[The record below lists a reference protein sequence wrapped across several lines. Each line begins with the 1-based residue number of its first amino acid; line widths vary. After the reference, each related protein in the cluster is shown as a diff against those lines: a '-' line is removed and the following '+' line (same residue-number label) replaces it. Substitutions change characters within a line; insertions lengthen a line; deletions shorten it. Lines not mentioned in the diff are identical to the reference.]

1 MPSLV
6 NQRSRSA
13 RERSRM
19 TPMTAEVN
27 KRPAAIR
34 VVIPFV
40 FRHWL
45 NQPLTAATV
54 AGGLLGATVADL
66 FMPLF
71 SGHLVDAV
79 TLGASDPAARRA
91 AFTAFGA
98 IVALG
103 LASMTLRLVGLHAIV
118 PFTLRIM
125 SDVSRDAFMRVQR
138 FSTDWHA
145 NSFAGSTV
153 RKITRGMWALDLLND
168 TILMAL
174 LPSLAVLL
182 GSMILLGLHWSSLG
196 LVIAVGALIY
206 VSMTVVFSTRYIAP
220 AARISNAWDTKV
232 GGTLADAL
240 TCNAVVKSFGAE
252 AREDARLARVISRW
266 RTRVRRTWL
275 RYNYTSTAQLAVLL
289 CVRGSVVG
297 GALLLWIAG
306 RASPGD
312 VTYVLTSYYIIH
324 AYLRDVGMHIN
335 NLQRSVN
342 DMEELVAI
350 HDEAIGI
357 ADAADALPI
366 SVHGGRI
373 AFEDVTFHYGGHRI
387 PLYDGLSVDIRAG
400 ERVGLVGRSGSGKTT
415 FVKLVQRLYDVSGG
429 RILIDG
435 QDIARATQHSLRSQI
450 AIVQQDPIL
459 FHRSLA
465 ENIAYARPGA
475 SMAAIEQAARLAN
488 AHEFILRLP
497 KGYGTLVG
505 ERGVKLSGG
514 ERQRVA
520 LARAF
525 LADAPVLI
533 LDEAT
538 SSLDSESEALIQ
550 QAMERLMKGRTS
562 IVIAHRLS
570 TVRSLDRILVFDR
583 GEIVEQGTH
592 AALATRTGGIYRG
605 LFERQATE
613 FDRASAAG

>member
-1 MPSLV
+1 MIA
-6 NQRSRSA
+6 SR
-13 RERSRM
+13 
-19 TPMTAEVN
+19 N

-34 VVIPFV
+34 VVLPFV

-45 NQPLTAATV
+45 NQPVGAAIV
-54 AGGLLGATVADL
+54 AGGFIGSTVADL
-66 FMPLF
+66 FMPVF
-71 SGHLVDAV
+71 SGRLVDAM
-79 TLGASDPAARRA
+79 TSAASDPAARRA

-103 LASMTLRLVGLHAIV
+103 LLSMLLRLVGLHAIV
-118 PFTLRIM
+118 PFTLRTM

-174 LPSLAVLL
+174 APSLTVLL
-182 GSMILLGLHWSSLG
+182 GSMILLGLHWPSLG
-196 LVIAVGALIY
+196 LVIAVGTVIY
-206 VSMTVVFSTRYIAP
+206 VSMTVAFSTQYIAP
-220 AARISNAWDTKV
+220 AARISNAWDTRV

-252 AREDARLARVISRW
+252 AREDARLAGVIGRW

-289 CVRGSVVG
+289 CFRGSVIG
-297 GALLLWIAG
+297 GAILLWIAG
-306 RASPGD
+306 RATPGD

-357 ADAADALPI
+357 ADAAGALPI

-373 AFEDVTFHYGGHRI
+373 VFEDVTFHYGGHRI

-415 FVKLVQRLYDVSGG
+415 FVKLVQRLYDVSGV

-435 QDIARATQHSLRSQI
+435 QDIAKATQRSLRSQI

-459 FHRSLA
+459 FHRTLA
-465 ENIAYARPGA
+465 ENIAYGRPGA
-475 SMAAIEQAARLAN
+475 SMAAVEQAARLAN
-488 AHEFILRLP
+488 AHDFILRLP

-538 SSLDSESEALIQ
+538 SSLDSESEGLIQ

-592 AALATRTGGIYRG
+592 AMLTARAGGIYRG

-613 FDRASAAG
+613 FGRVTAAE

>member
-1 MPSLV
+1 
-6 NQRSRSA
+6 
-13 RERSRM
+13 
-19 TPMTAEVN
+19 MTASID

-34 VVIPFV
+34 VVLPFV
-40 FRHWL
+40 FGHWL
-45 NQPLTAATV
+45 QQPAVAAVV
-54 AGGLLGATVADL
+54 AGGFLGATVADL
-66 FMPLF
+66 FMPVY
-71 SGHLVDAV
+71 SGRLVDAM
-79 TLGASDPAARRA
+79 TAGAADPAARGA
-91 AFTAFGA
+91 AIAAFGA

-103 LASMTLRLVGLHAIV
+103 LASMILRLIGMQAIV

-125 SDVSRDAFMRVQR
+125 SEVARDAFMRVQR

-174 LPSLAVLL
+174 SPSLAVLV
-182 GSMILLGLHWSSLG
+182 GSMVLLGLHWQSLG
-196 LVIAVGALIY
+196 LVIAIGAAVY
-206 VSMTVVFSTRYIAP
+206 VPMIVVFSTSYIAP
-220 AARISNAWDTKV
+220 AARVSNAWDTRV

-252 AREDARLARVISRW
+252 AREDARLARVVSRW
-266 RTRVRRTWL
+266 RARVRRTWL
-275 RYNYTSTAQLAVLL
+275 RYNYTFTAQLSVLL
-289 CVRGSVVG
+289 CLRASVIGGS
-297 GALLLWIAG
+297 LLLWMAG

-350 HDEAIGI
+350 HDEEIGI
-357 ADAADALPI
+357 ADAPDAVPI
-366 SVHGGRI
+366 DVRGGRI
-373 AFEDVTFHYGGHRI
+373 VFEDVTFHYGGHRA
-387 PLYDGLSVDIRAG
+387 PLYDGLSVEIRAG

-435 QDIARATQHSLRSQI
+435 QDIADATQQSLRSQI

-465 ENIAYARPGA
+465 ENIAYGRPGA
-475 SMAAIEQAARLAN
+475 SWAAIEQAARLAN

-497 KGYGTLVG
+497 KGYRTLVG

-525 LADAPVLI
+525 LADAPILI

-570 TVRSLDRILVFDR
+570 TVRSLDRILVFDH
-583 GEIVEQGTH
+583 GKIVEQGSH
-592 AALATRTGGIYRG
+592 AALASRAAGIYRG

-613 FDRASAAG
+613 FAAVSAAE

>member
-1 MPSLV
+1 MTLV
-6 NQRSRSA
+6 IAS
-13 RERSRM
+13 
-19 TPMTAEVN
+19 
-27 KRPAAIR
+27 
-34 VVIPFV
+34 
-40 FRHWL
+40 
-45 NQPLTAATV
+45 
-54 AGGLLGATVADL
+54 GLLGATVADL
-66 FMPLF
+66 FMPVF
-71 SGHLVDAV
+71 SGHLVDAL
-79 TLGASDPAARRA
+79 TRGAADPDARHAAVI
-91 AFTAFGA
+91 AFAA

-103 LASMTLRLVGLHAIV
+103 FASIVLRMIGLQAIV

-125 SDVSRDAFMRVQR
+125 SDVARDAFMRVQR

-153 RKITRGMWALDLLND
+153 RKITRGMWALDLYND
-168 TILMAL
+168 TILLAL
-174 LPSLAVLL
+174 LPSLMVLV
-182 GSMILLGLHWSSLG
+182 GSMILLGLHWASLG
-196 LVIAVGALIY
+196 AVIAIGALIY
-206 VSMTVVFSTRYIAP
+206 VAMTVMLSIRYIAP
-220 AARISNAWDTKV
+220 AARVSNAWDTKV

-252 AREDARLARVISRW
+252 PREDARLMRVISRW
-266 RTRVRRTWL
+266 RKRVNRTWL
-275 RYNYTSTAQLAVLL
+275 RYNYTNAAQLIVLL
-289 CVRGSVVG
+289 CLRGSVIG
-297 GALLLWIAG
+297 GSLLLWMAG

-312 VTYVLTSYYIIH
+312 VTYVLTSYYVIH

-342 DMEELVAI
+342 DMEELVDI
-350 HDEAIGI
+350 HDEPIGI
-357 ADAADALPI
+357 ADAPSAKPI
-366 SVHGGRI
+366 DITGGRI
-373 AFEDVTFHYGGHRI
+373 AFEDVTFLYGGHRA
-387 PLYDGLSVDIRAG
+387 PLYDGLSVEIRAG

-429 RILIDG
+429 RVLIDG
-435 QDIARATQHSLRSQI
+435 QDVAKATQQSLRSQI

-488 AHEFILRLP
+488 AHDFIMHLP

-525 LADAPVLI
+525 LADAPILI

-550 QAMERLMKGRTS
+550 EAMVRLMKDRTS

-583 GEIVEQGTH
+583 GRIVEQGTH
-592 AALATRTGGIYRG
+592 AVLTARPGGIYRS

-613 FDRASAAG
+613 FERITAAE

>member
-1 MPSLV
+1 MEPACAQAV
-6 NQRSRSA
+6 PDEA
-13 RERSRM
+13 M
-19 TPMTAEVN
+19 TVQTN
-27 KRPAAIR
+27 KRPTAIR
-34 VVIPFV
+34 VVLPFV

-45 NQPLTAATV
+45 EQPGRASVV
-54 AGGLLGATVADL
+54 AGGLLGATAADL

-71 SGHLVDAV
+71 SGHLVDAL
-79 TLGASDPAARRA
+79 TQGASDPAARRA
-91 AFTAFGA
+91 AMIAFGG

-103 LASMTLRLVGLHAIV
+103 ALSMVLRLIGLQAIV
-118 PFTLRIM
+118 PFTLKIM

-174 LPSLAVLL
+174 APSLTVLL
-182 GSMILLGLHWSSLG
+182 GSMILLGLHWPSLG
-196 LVIAVGALIY
+196 AVIAVGTVVY
-206 VSMTVVFSTRYIAP
+206 VSMTIAFSMNYIAP
-220 AARISNAWDTKV
+220 AARVSNAWDTKV

-252 AREDARLARVISRW
+252 AREDGRLAGVIGRW
-266 RTRVRRTWL
+266 GRRVRRTWI
-275 RYNYTSTAQLAVLL
+275 RYNYTSTAQLMVLL
-289 CVRGSVVG
+289 CFRTSVIG
-297 GALLLWIAG
+297 GAILLWIAG
-306 RASPGD
+306 RATPGD

-350 HDEAIGI
+350 HAEPIGI
-357 ADAADALPI
+357 ADAPDARPI
-366 SVHGGRI
+366 DIQGGRI
-373 AFEDVTFHYGGHRI
+373 VFDAVTFHYGGHRD

-415 FVKLVQRLYDVSGG
+415 FVKLVQRLYDIGG
-429 RILIDG
+429 GKILIDG
-435 QDIARATQHSLRSQI
+435 QDIAKATQHSLRSQI
-450 AIVQQDPIL
+450 AIVQQEPIL

-465 ENIAYARPGA
+465 ENIAYGRPGA
-475 SMAAIEQAARLAN
+475 SMAAVEQAARLAN

-538 SSLDSESEALIQ
+538 SSLDSESEGLIQ

-583 GEIVEQGTH
+583 GKIVEQGTH
-592 AALATRTGGIYRG
+592 ATLTARAGGIYRG

-613 FDRASAAG
+613 FGRITAAE

>member
-1 MPSLV
+1 MTA
-6 NQRSRSA
+6 SA
-13 RERSRM
+13 RI
-19 TPMTAEVN
+19 
-27 KRPAAIR
+27 RPAAIR
-34 VVIPFV
+34 LVLPFV

-45 NQPLTAATV
+45 AQPVGAAVV

-66 FMPLF
+66 FMPVF
-71 SGHLVDAV
+71 SGHLVDAMAS
-79 TLGASDPAARRA
+79 GSSDPAARRA
-91 AFTAFGA
+91 ALTAFAA

-103 LASMTLRLVGLHAIV
+103 LASMLLRLIGLQAIV

-125 SDVSRDAFMRVQR
+125 SDVARDAFMRLQR

-174 LPSLAVLL
+174 LPSLAVLV
-182 GSMILLGLHWSSLG
+182 GSMILLGLHWPSLG
-196 LVIAVGALIY
+196 LVIAIGTSIY
-206 VSMTVVFSTRYIAP
+206 VPMIVVFSTRYIAP
-220 AARISNAWDTKV
+220 AARVSNAWDTKV

-252 AREDARLARVISRW
+252 AREDIRLARVVSRW

-275 RYNYTSTAQLAVLL
+275 RYNYTSAAQLSVLL
-289 CVRGSVVG
+289 CLRASVIG
-297 GALLLWIAG
+297 GALLLWMAG
-306 RASPGD
+306 RATPGD

-357 ADAADALPI
+357 ADAADAAPI
-366 SVHGGRI
+366 DIHGGRI
-373 AFEDVTFHYGGHRI
+373 VFEEVTFHYGGHRA
-387 PLYDGLSVDIRAG
+387 PLYEGLSVDIRAG

-435 QDIARATQHSLRSQI
+435 QDIGHATQQSLRSQI

-488 AHEFILRLP
+488 AHDFILRLP

-592 AALATRTGGIYRG
+592 AALANRAGGIYRG

-613 FDRASAAG
+613 FAGRSAAE